1 MLDWLE
7 STAMATWVKESWG
20 WPLALTFHAF
30 GNAVII
36 GVMFI
41 IALRLLGLFRTMP
54 YTSINRLIPIIW
66 IGLICQVASGFL
78 LWSSKPARYLA
89 DGMFEWK
96 LGFVIAS
103 SVASYYFF
111 KMTQREAGDWEKAG
125 GVSARV
131 VRFGAITALLWA
143 GVLVMGRLTAYLG
156 QLYHA

>member
-36 GVMFI
+36 GIMFVV
-41 IALRLLGLFRTMP
+41 ALRLLGFYRTIP
-54 YTSINRLIPIIW
+54 YTAINRLIPVVW
-66 IGLICQVASGFL
+66 VGLVCQVASGFM

-96 LGFVIAS
+96 LFFVIAG
-103 SVASYYFF
+103 SVATYYFY
-111 KMTQREAGDWEKAG
+111 KMSLREAGGWESAG
-125 GVSARV
+125 TVSTRV

>member
-1 MLDWLE
+1 MLNALE
-7 STAMATWVKESWG
+7 ATAMATWVKESWG

-30 GNAVII
+30 GNAIII
-36 GVMFI
+36 GVMFV
-41 IALRLLGLFRTMP
+41 IAMRLMGLFRTMP
-54 YTSINRLIPIIW
+54 YTAINKLIPLIW
-66 IGLICQVASGFL
+66 VGLACQAGSGFL

-96 LGFVIAS
+96 LAFVIGG
-103 SVASYYFF
+103 SVATYYFY
-111 KMTQREAGDWEKAG
+111 KMSLREAAG
-125 GVSARV
+125 WQAAGTVTSKV

>member
-41 IALRLLGLFRTMP
+41 VALRLLGFFRTIP
-54 YTSINRLIPIIW
+54 YTAINRLIPVVW
-66 IGLICQVASGFL
+66 VGLVCQVASGFM

-96 LGFVIAS
+96 LFFVIAG
-103 SVASYYFF
+103 SVATYYFY
-111 KMTQREAGDWEKAG
+111 KMSRREAAGWESAG
-125 GVSARV
+125 SVSTRV

>member
-1 MLDWLE
+1 MLGWLE

-41 IALRLLGLFRTMP
+41 IALRLVGLFRTMP
-54 YTSINRLIPIIW
+54 YTAINRFIPVIW
-66 IGLICQVASGFL
+66 IGFVCQVASGFL

-96 LGFVIAS
+96 LAFVIAGAT
-103 SVASYYFF
+103 ASYYFF
-111 KMTQREAGDWEKAG
+111 KMTKREAAAWEAAG
-125 GVSARV
+125 GVTSRV